1 VTIST
6 AQCVADWPIIEE
18 TEEMGDMMV
27 TIEADIAMESSDMGA
42 PAMLSDIAPPNE
54 NNIPVKEDTGCDA
67 NARKTPSSLIML
79 LLMLFGIR
87 STRRRL
93 A

>member
-1 VTIST
+1 MV
-6 AQCVADWPIIEE
+6 
-18 TEEMGDMMV
+18 DMMV
-27 TIEADIAMESSDMGA
+27 TTEEDMAMEASDMGA
-42 PAMLSDIAPPNE
+42 PSMLSDIAPPSE
-54 NNIPVKEDTGCDA
+54 NNVPVKEDTGCDA
-67 NARKTPSSLIML
+67 NPRKSPSSWIIF